1 VCPPR
6 PCARPR
12 LRLAEV
18 AETSREPLPLLHDS
32 CTVGG
37 TGSPPPWPRVRWA
50 CRRATSSP
58 ASRGG
63 ARRCHAG
70 GAAGRIALE
79 GTLVAVG
86 RELCFIAA
94 ARRTLGCRP
103 WMGARRRCG
112 LPLPAVLGRSRVA
125 SAPSMVVG
133 CGRARAVTSSMVGGT
148 ELTGHG
154 TDPSSPLL
162 HCFLMLQL
170 LYIGVAIIFLAC
182 CNCSSSR

>member
-1 VCPPR
+1 VPSTAGRATEAAASRGRRDQPRAAAPPPR
-6 PCARPR
+6 QLHGRGHRVAASM
-12 LRLAEV
+12 AEG
-18 AETSREPLPLLHDS
+18 AL
-32 CTVGG
+32 G
-37 TGSPPPWPRVRWA
+37 RWA
-50 CRRATSSP
+50 RRRAASSP
-58 ASRGG
+58 TSRGG

-86 RELCFIAA
+86 RELCFTAA

-148 ELTGHG
+148 ELADHG
-154 TDPSSPLL
+154 TDPSSL
-162 HCFLMLQL
+162 HCFLMVQL

-182 CNCSSSR
+182 CNCSSS